1 MKVEIQNVMKKLL
14 FALLLIPFVGN
25 TQPFTL
31 SSKSL
36 DFQTV
41 DYLSMDSIQLTVDN
55 TTGFDIG
62 VTGIDVFSIYG
73 TQPFYVKD
81 SVFTITTGNSHD
93 VWVYFQ
99 PEQNILHQMVAV
111 IKTDFRGDYVI
122 DLTGIG
128 NFSSTYYSSTYNKSE
143 QALKDALKTRLA
155 QGYQQQTYNVAR
167 DNMYATIDNVNGDV
181 TCVYTGRVATFN
193 TRSGAN
199 ANSFNCEHTFPQSF
213 FNQNLPMRSDVHHLF
228 STDVTANSRRGSDP
242 FGLVTGNPSWSVGGS
257 KSGGGKFE
265 PRDAQKGQTA
275 RALFYFVIR
284 YQDYGN
290 HVQSQESILRT
301 WINQYPPT
309 ASDIQRN
316 NDIYTLQSNRNPF
329 VDYPQLLKRITKIVG
344 TSVAPDM
351 PSLYVSRSVIDMGSS
366 VDSTLYTF
374 SIVNTGNTLA
384 SLTNFAISN
393 TANFSFENA
402 MSNVGLLPGEGL
414 EVLVRA
420 TPTSSALVDEQLTFE
435 TDIPGMNTVT
445 VALKANWGLVST
457 SDLLNYYGPELF
469 PNPTSNTCVISWKE
483 KTSFEMEV
491 YNLAGEMIFN
501 ETVNG
506 ARKQLNVS
514 EFTAG
519 VYVVKTIANGEVK
532 HLSLVVK

>member
-1 MKVEIQNVMKKLL
+1 MKKLL

-31 SSKSL
+31 SSNSL

-41 DYLSMDSIQLTVDN
+41 DYLAMDSIQLTLDN
-55 TTGFDIG
+55 TTGYDIG
-62 VTGIDVFSIYG
+62 VTGIDVFSVYG
-73 TQPFYVKD
+73 TKPFFVKD
-81 SVFTITTGNSHD
+81 SVFTMNTGNSHN
-93 VWVYFQ
+93 VWVYFE

-128 NFSSTYYSSTYNKSE
+128 NFSSSYYSTTYNKSE
-143 QALKDALKTRLA
+143 QDLKDALKTRLA
-155 QGYQQQTYNVAR
+155 QGYQQQSYNVAR

-193 TRSGAN
+193 TRTGAN
-199 ANSFNCEHTFPQSF
+199 ANSFNCEHTFPQSK
-213 FNQNLPMRSDVHHLF
+213 FNQSLPMRSDVHHLF

-242 FGLVTGNPSWSVGGS
+242 FGVVTGTPSWSVGGS
-257 KSGGGKFE
+257 KSGGSTFE

-284 YQDYGN
+284 YQDYDN
-290 HVQSQESILRT
+290 HVQGQESILRT

-316 NDIYTLQSNRNPF
+316 NDIYALQSNRNPF

-344 TSVAPDM
+344 TSTAVDK
-351 PSLYVSRSVIDMGSS
+351 PSLYVSRNVIDMGSS
-366 VDSTLYTF
+366 IDSTLYTF
-374 SIVNTGNTLA
+374 SIVNTGNTLV
-384 SLTNFAISN
+384 SLTNFAISS
-393 TANFSFENA
+393 TTNFSFENA
-402 MSNVGLLPGEGL
+402 MSNAGLLPGEAL

-435 TDIPGMNTVT
+435 TDVPGMNTVT
-445 VALKANWGLVST
+445 VDLKANWGLVST
-457 SDLLNYYGPELF
+457 SEVLKNNGLEMF
-469 PNPTSNTCVISWKE
+469 PNPTANSCVISWAE
-483 KTSFEMEV
+483 KSSFEIEV
-491 YNLAGEMIFN
+491 YNLAGDMVLN
-501 ETVNG
+501 QTVSG
-506 ARKQLNVS
+506 ATKELNVS
-514 EFTAG
+514 EFPAG
-519 VYVVKTIANGEVK
+519 VYVVKAIANGEIK
-532 HLSLVVK
+532 HLNLVVK